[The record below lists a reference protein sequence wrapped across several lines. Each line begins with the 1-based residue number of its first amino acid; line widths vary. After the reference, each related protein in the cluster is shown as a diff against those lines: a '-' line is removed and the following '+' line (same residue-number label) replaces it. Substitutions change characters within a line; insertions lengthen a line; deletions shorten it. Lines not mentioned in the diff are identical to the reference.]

1 MTLEVRDLEYT
12 GSTLSSR
19 SLKLWRVDLN
29 KIVGVEVVPERLT
42 NTRLD
47 PEDGLVDRCLRRARK
62 GFLGSMSEQIEGD
75 GFE

>member
-1 MTLEVRDLEYT
+1 LTLEVRDLEYT

-29 KIVGVEVVPERLT
+29 EIVGVEVVPERLT

-47 PEDGLVDRCLRRARK
+47 PEDGLVYRCLRRKVSAVR
-62 GFLGSMSEQIEGD
+62 
-75 GFE
+75 